1 MSRFARHRYLVYL
14 PFALFFIATV
24 LGGWINTVE
33 LRGRVVDDLS
43 SDGIKAAT
51 LTHGQRSV
59 TTDEN
64 GAFDFANLPKSSR
77 LSVNAPGYFVQ
88 GVPTTQEEIR
98 MAPNSLTVVV
108 KEAGATPDKPLAKAD
123 VRQGDKVLGTTAD
136 SGNAVIS
143 PHPGKDQTIL
153 VCAEGHESKTVPVRG
168 VLMTVELATGG
179 TGCPPLPSPS
189 PTASPSR
196 SPSGSAAPST
206 SPSATPSPSPS
217 PTKTP

>member
-33 LRGRVVDDLS
+33 LRGRVVDDLT
-43 SDGIKAAT
+43 SDGINAAT
-51 LTHGQRSV
+51 LSHGKRSV
-59 TTDEN
+59 TTDDT
-64 GAFDFANLPKSSR
+64 GAFDFPNLPRSSR

-123 VRQGDKVLGTTAD
+123 VRQGDKVLGTTSD
-136 SGNAVIS
+136 SGNAIVS

-153 VCAEGHESKTVPVRG
+153 VCAEGHESKTIPVRG
-168 VLMTVELATGG
+168 VLMNVELAVGG

-189 PTASPSR
+189 PAASPR
-196 SPSGSAAPST
+196 GSPSGSAAPST
-206 SPSATPSPSPS
+206 SPSASPSPSPS
-217 PTKTP
+217 PSKTP

>member
-33 LRGRVVDDLS
+33 LRGRVVDDLT
-43 SDGIKAAT
+43 SDGIKAAK

-59 TTDEN
+59 TTDET
-64 GAFDFANLPKSSR
+64 GAFDFANLPRSSR

-98 MAPNSLTVVV
+98 LAPNSLTVSVR
-108 KEAGATPDKPLAKAD
+108 EAGATPDKPLAKAD
-123 VRQGDKVLGTTAD
+123 IRQGDKVLGTTLD
-136 SGNAVIS
+136 SGNAIIS

-168 VLMTVELATGG
+168 VLMTVELAVGG
-179 TGCPPLPSPS
+179 SGCPPLPSPS
-189 PTASPSR
+189 PSA

-206 SPSATPSPSPS
+206 SPSASSTPSPS